1 MKRIIWI
8 SLFVIFFFSVA
19 NLALSKEDNFRFS
32 LNFRD
37 DLFSLSAFRPSW
49 YTLINRRSLES
60 YRFPEI
66 GESLPLLETADIAF
80 DENNRRFDLGF
91 EFRPFRG
98 GWLRH
103 AWIGVNYSQTGKIR
117 LTNHQKLD
125 AAKFGAILGYDPKT
139 NSYFYHETWV
149 SRTLMEQET
158 NTSLY
163 GRNLRLAFKYRLYL
177 GSTREST
184 KKIAERICFFY
195 ALGADI
201 WQVNHK
207 VTQEVNLYSVD
218 IDTGM
223 RNGLLEKTQTEE
235 VKRKY
240 LLRGFFEGGAEVL
253 VFRNVRL
260 GATLSFYDRGL
271 EVEFKNDL
279 LFAPGDFWKT
289 DIERASFKMFLI
301 LSY

>member
-49 YTLINRRSLES
+49 YTLTNIRLLES
-60 YRFPEI
+60 YRFPKI
-66 GESLPLLETADIAF
+66 GESLPLSETADVALHEKNQRFAF
-80 DENNRRFDLGF
+80 GI
-91 EFRPFRG
+91 EFRPFRE
-98 GWLRH
+98 GWLKN
-103 AWIGVNYSQTGKIR
+103 AWIGIDYSQTGKIK

-125 AAKFGAILGYDPKT
+125 AAKFGAILGYDSKT

-163 GRNLRLAFKYRLYL
+163 GRNLRLAFKHRLYL
-177 GSTREST
+177 RSTREST
-184 KKIAERICFFY
+184 KKIAERICLLY
-195 ALGADI
+195 ALGLDI
-201 WQVNHK
+201 WQVNNK
-207 VTQEVNLYSVD
+207 VKQEVNLYSID
-218 IDTGM
+218 IDTGR
-223 RNGLLEKTQTEE
+223 RNGLLEQTQTEK

-240 LLRGFFEGGAEVL
+240 FLRGFFEGGAEVL

-260 GATLSFYDRGL
+260 GAMLSFYDRGL

-279 LFAPGDFWKT
+279 LFAPRDFWKT
-289 DIERASFKMFLI
+289 DIGRASFRMFLI